1 MCNSI
6 SSGNPGKQEKLG
18 QISILG
24 RNVNKLASQQEIWFV
39 HLQLTKSLLYQGPKG
54 ED

>member
-6 SSGNPGKQEKLG
+6 YSGNPGKQEKLG

-24 RNVNKLASQQEIWFV
+24 RKVNKLASQQEICYV
-39 HLQLTKSLLYQGPKG
+39 HLQLTKSLPYQGPKG